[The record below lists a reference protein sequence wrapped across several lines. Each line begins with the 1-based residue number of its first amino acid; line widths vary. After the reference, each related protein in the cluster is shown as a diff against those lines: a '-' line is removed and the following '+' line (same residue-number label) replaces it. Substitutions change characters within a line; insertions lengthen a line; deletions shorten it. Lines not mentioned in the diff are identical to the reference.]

1 MSNIRVKAGTTGA
14 EQMQYTQRARALGL
28 EVKQGQI
35 DPASA
40 QNVKGG
46 LAAVQALAKDGV
58 LDGEGLA
65 QLRQNKGF
73 VASLL
78 GRDMPIS
85 AKQTR
90 EVRALAMD
98 LKGAAALVA
107 KTEDE
112 IRFREGLNNA
122 MVFKVNE
129 KLGAAVDK
137 FNKVLGEGTDTLAQ
151 VDPKAARELAEAIG
165 YVAEKMSSYSGLLS
179 GLRSQLVGA
188 YTDGFMARVQVNAIV
203 SNVFA
208 SIDGNKQFQKLA
220 SIFTDPAPGTVT
232 PAPSAG
238 VQSLGRDFEAWRP

>member
-28 EVKQGQI
+28 DLKQGQI

-78 GRDMPIS
+78 GRDLPIS
-85 AKQTR
+85 EKKSR
-90 EVRALAMD
+90 DVRGLSMD
-98 LKGAAALVA
+98 LRGAAALAA

-112 IRFREGLNNA
+112 IRFREGLSNP
-122 MVFKVNE
+122 MLLKVNE

-137 FNKVLGEGTDTLAQ
+137 FNTLLGEGTDTLAQ
-151 VDPKAARELAEAIG
+151 IDPKAARELAEAIG
-165 YVAEKMSSYSGLLS
+165 EVASKMSSYAGLLS
-179 GLRSQLVGA
+179 GLRSQIVDAEPSGLW
-188 YTDGFMARVQVNAIV
+188 ARASQNAIV
-203 SNVFA
+203 SNMYA
-208 SIDGNKQFQKLA
+208 AIDGNRQFQKLA
-220 SIFTDPAPGTVT
+220 SIFTDPAPGTM
-232 PAPSAG
+232 PQAPSAG
-238 VQSLGRDFEAWRP
+238 VQSLGRDFEAWRA